1 MYTDISDHF
10 PIFLIDNNG
19 KLTNNLKYTTNRNFS
34 QANIDT
40 FYNNMQNLDW
50 DIMTYTNNCQTAYS
64 VFYKSLLREYNDC
77 FPIKTIKLNYKN
89 RKPWLIYGLKNS
101 IKEKNRLYVKY
112 VRQNTR
118 YSETKYK
125 VYKSKLN
132 GLLRKSEREH
142 YATLFEENKH
152 NHKKSWSL
160 LKEIIN
166 KKHELITQTKFI
178 VNKVVTSDKKQI
190 SECFNKFYINV
201 GSNLAKNIPQNQ
213 TDPMSYMK
221 NSNTKTI
228 YLEPV
233 TENEVSAIVNS
244 LKISSPEWDDISS
257 KVIKKTYKSFIK
269 PLTYLY
275 NLYKY
280 WNIPR

>member
-10 PIFLIDNNG
+10 PIFLIDNNC

-34 QANIDT
+34 QANIDQ

-50 DIMTYTNNCQTAYS
+50 GIMTYTNNCQTAYS

-89 RKPWLIYGLKNS
+89 RKPWLTYGLKNS
-101 IKEKNRLYVKY
+101 IKENNRLYVKY

-118 YSETKYK
+118 YNETKNYK

-152 NHKKSWSL
+152 TLKKSWSHV
-160 LKEIIN
+160 KRNN
-166 KKHELITQTKFI
+166 KQET
-178 VNKVVTSDKKQI
+178 
-190 SECFNKFYINV
+190 
-201 GSNLAKNIPQNQ
+201 
-213 TDPMSYMK
+213 
-221 NSNTKTI
+221 
-228 YLEPV
+228 
-233 TENEVSAIVNS
+233 
-244 LKISSPEWDDISS
+244 
-257 KVIKKTYKSFIK
+257 
-269 PLTYLY
+269 
-275 NLYKY
+275 
-280 WNIPR
+280 

>member
-1 MYTDISDHF
+1 
-10 PIFLIDNNG
+10 
-19 KLTNNLKYTTNRNFS
+19 
-34 QANIDT
+34 
-40 FYNNMQNLDW
+40 MQNLDW

-89 RKPWLIYGLKNS
+89 RKPWLTYGLKNS

-118 YSETKYK
+118 YNETKYK

-152 NHKKSWSL
+152 NLKKSWSL

-166 KKHELITQTKFI
+166 KKHECI
-178 VNKVVTSDKKQI
+178 
-190 SECFNKFYINV
+190 
-201 GSNLAKNIPQNQ
+201 A
-213 TDPMSYMK
+213 
-221 NSNTKTI
+221 
-228 YLEPV
+228 
-233 TENEVSAIVNS
+233 
-244 LKISSPEWDDISS
+244 
-257 KVIKKTYKSFIK
+257 
-269 PLTYLY
+269 
-275 NLYKY
+275 
-280 WNIPR
+280 